1 LLELQTCRMLSA
13 EGYLLGFPEV
23 KIIRLTVLSG
33 NESAVKAYEKSGYKS
48 EEIIPSKKVNKEN

>member
-1 LLELQTCRMLSA
+1 MLSA